1 MAKKS
6 THEKKR
12 VNPFDVVVVL
22 LVICLL
28 VSLGYRVYV
37 GIADETNRNVSEY
50 VIEFESKDCKSIL
63 SYLSSGTAVYMAS
76 NGELLG
82 YLYASEDDGYRVVY
96 ELPSDDDEVESGAP
110 QTTPLYSTVKFGGKI
125 RLSADTV
132 RVKNGEYYTVGG
144 YNLTIGSVIEIYTEK
159 TVFTITVKSFDTVN
173 E

>member
-6 THEKKR
+6 TQEKKR

-82 YLYASEDDGYRVVY
+82 YLYASEDSLSMYSFNQVCGDSQCSAELLPCRSDQGLHFRQRCRNRVR
-96 ELPSDDDEVESGAP
+96 LPFLHSS
-110 QTTPLYSTVKFGGKI
+110 
-125 RLSADTV
+125 R
-132 RVKNGEYYTVGG
+132 
-144 YNLTIGSVIEIYTEK
+144 
-159 TVFTITVKSFDTVN
+159 
-173 E
+173 